1 MPNGTT
7 AFAHALPCPVAGWAV
22 RNKRRFMMNHA
33 GRLMSSWMGGGV
45 WLWAV
50 VGIVLLVLLVVM
62 IIPPRKK

>member
-1 MPNGTT
+1 
-7 AFAHALPCPVAGWAV
+7 
-22 RNKRRFMMNHA
+22 
-33 GRLMSSWMGGGV
+33 MGGGV